1 MTTFQILTHT
11 FVFHSKYFYIYKIT
25 NAKNK
30 LLEDVKDA
38 VSVMPKEEVAN
49 MSESLINITS
59 LKRKASSD
67 IETVG
72 REIDVALITK
82 GDGFIWIKRKH
93 FFDDEL
99 NYYFF

>member
-1 MTTFQILTHT
+1 
-11 FVFHSKYFYIYKIT
+11 
-25 NAKNK
+25 
-30 LLEDVKDA
+30 
-38 VSVMPKEEVAN
+38 MPKEEVAN